1 MPATS
6 EHSSEYVGPASHRS
20 PLSRVE
26 GTLELPL
33 ALPDRPLDE
42 TARVS
47 ARTVYP
53 ERSPLLALGLGT
65 GFACAMVALFWMWT
79 TLVG

>member
-20 PLSRVE
+20 PLLRAE

-33 ALPDRPLDE
+33 ALPDRPSDE
-42 TARVS
+42 TRVS

-65 GFACAMVALFWMWT
+65 GFACAMVTLFWMWM